1 MILVLNLLYWTYLV
15 MKMIKLLVL
24 RNGKMVKVPPYSNTG
39 KVMLGE
45 DVIGAVYS
53 VSKDIYKNR
62 RTTAVKKLLV
72 DSIDTPSFIIKR

>member
-1 MILVLNLLYWTYLV
+1 

-39 KVMLGE
+39 KVMLGD

-72 DSIDTPSFIIKR
+72 KSIDTPSFIIKR

>member
-1 MILVLNLLYWTYLV
+1 MIFVSNLLYWMYLV

-24 RNGKMVKVPPYSNTG
+24 RNGKMVKVPPYSNIG

-45 DVIGAVYS
+45 GVIGAVYS

-62 RTTAVKKLLV
+62 RNPAIKKLLV

>member
-62 RTTAVKKLLV
+62 RNPAIKKLLV

>member
-1 MILVLNLLYWTYLV
+1 

-24 RNGKMVKVPPYSNTG
+24 RNGKMIKLPPYANTG

-62 RTTAVKKLLV
+62 RNKTIKKLLV
-72 DSIDTPSFIIKR
+72 NSIHASTFSINR

>member
-1 MILVLNLLYWTYLV
+1 

-39 KVMLGE
+39 KVILGE

-53 VSKDIYKNR
+53 VSKCVYKKR
-62 RTTAVKKLLV
+62 HSKVIKKLLV
-72 DSIDTPSFIIKR
+72 DSIFDPQINFGG

>member
-1 MILVLNLLYWTYLV
+1 

-24 RNGKMVKVPPYSNTG
+24 RNGKMVKVPPYTKTG
-39 KVMLGE
+39 KVLLCE

-62 RTTAVKKLLV
+62 NTTTIKKLLV
-72 DSIDTPSFIIKR
+72 DSIDSPTFSIQR

>member
-1 MILVLNLLYWTYLV
+1 

-24 RNGKMVKVPPYSNTG
+24 RNGKMVKIPPYSKTG
-39 KVMLGE
+39 KVYLGE

-62 RTTAVKKLLV
+62 RTPAIKKLLV
-72 DSIDTPSFIIKR
+72 DSIDTHSFIIKR

>member
-1 MILVLNLLYWTYLV
+1 MVSI
-15 MKMIKLLVL
+15 KMIKLLVL
-24 RNGKMVKVPPYSNTG
+24 RNGKMVKIPPYSNTG

-45 DVIGAVYS
+45 DVIGVVYS

-72 DSIDTPSFIIKR
+72 ESIDTPSFIIKR

>member
-1 MILVLNLLYWTYLV
+1 

-62 RTTAVKKLLV
+62 RTTTIKKLLV
-72 DSIDTPSFIIKR
+72 DSINSPTFSIQR

>member
-1 MILVLNLLYWTYLV
+1 

-24 RNGKMVKVPPYSNTG
+24 RNGKMVKIPPYSNTG
-39 KVMLGE
+39 KVMLGD

-62 RTTAVKKLLV
+62 RTTAIKKLLV

>member
-1 MILVLNLLYWTYLV
+1 MIFVLNLLYWMYLV

-62 RTTAVKKLLV
+62 RNKTIKKLLV
-72 DSIDTPSFIIKR
+72 NSIHAPTFSIDR

>member
-1 MILVLNLLYWTYLV
+1 

-62 RTTAVKKLLV
+62 HTPAIKKLLV
-72 DSIDTPSFIIKR
+72 DSIDTPSFIKR

>member
-1 MILVLNLLYWTYLV
+1 MIFVSNLLYWMYLV

-39 KVMLGE
+39 KVVLGE

-53 VSKDIYKNR
+53 VSKDVYKNR

>member
-1 MILVLNLLYWTYLV
+1 

-62 RTTAVKKLLV
+62 RTAAIKKLLV
-72 DSIDTPSFIIKR
+72 NSIDAPSFSVKR

>member
-1 MILVLNLLYWTYLV
+1 

-45 DVIGAVYS
+45 DVIGAVYA
-53 VSKDIYKNR
+53 VSKSVYRNR
-62 RTTAVKKLLV
+62 NNKAIKKLLV
-72 DSIDTPSFIIKR
+72 DSILNPQLNLGN

>member
-1 MILVLNLLYWTYLV
+1 MN
-15 MKMIKLLVL
+15 MIKLLVL
-24 RNGKMVKVPPYSNTG
+24 RNGKMVKLPPYANVG

-62 RTTAVKKLLV
+62 RTPAIKKLLV
-72 DSIDTPSFIIKR
+72 DSIFDPQIDFGK

>member
-1 MILVLNLLYWTYLV
+1 

-24 RNGKMVKVPPYSNTG
+24 RNGKMVKVPPYANTG
-39 KVMLGE
+39 KVMLGD

-62 RTTAVKKLLV
+62 RTPAIKKLLV